1 MKDLAPYRSR
11 LCFKLCYTTPVI
23 TYNTPKMSTVSYGE
37 GSKYLNGITRQ
48 VMNDI
53 FKLRKNTYDLRN
65 FHLFENQNP
74 KTKRYVLDCIAH
86 LVSQIWHTFPIEI
99 RDSVLLKTFKH
110 KKKKCGIAIR
120 AHVTV
125 ARLLITT

>member
-1 MKDLAPYRSR
+1 
-11 LCFKLCYTTPVI
+11 
-23 TYNTPKMSTVSYGE
+23 MSTVSYGE